1 MNNSATIDL
10 VSCFLSTIFSFLFLS
25 RIWWL
30 RRVDNK
36 TIRGYY
42 GPSSLTTVGLLL
54 VIRTFP
60 LATNIPPKE
69 GHQFAASIASFTA
82 TTLLGPLLYMDHMR
96 SVRPADLAVIF
107 LLVTLVCD
115 AANALQEGLDTWIL
129 PATQLALKL
138 LLVATE
144 SRSKQGLLKS
154 PYDSQAPEQLA
165 GILSRTFFWWINPI
179 LALGNR
185 IMLSGDDLPLVDD
198 QLSSKQLRH
207 RGLKAWDKRARPVTK
222 ITLPICL
229 AKSMLSHFF
238 APVIP
243 RLCLIFFRYAQ
254 PALISSA
261 VHMLGSRSDGSV

>member
-1 MNNSATIDL
+1 MTL
-10 VSCFLSTIFSFLFLS
+10 TLYTFQ
-25 RIWWL
+25 
-30 RRVDNK
+30 
-36 TIRGYY
+36 
-42 GPSSLTTVGLLL
+42 TTVGLLL
-54 VIRTFP
+54 VIRTSS
-60 LATNIPPKE
+60 LAINIPPKE

-82 TTLLGPLLYMDHMR
+82 TTLLGPLLYMEHMR

-107 LLVTLVCD
+107 LLVSLACD

-165 GILSRTFFWWINPI
+165 GILSRTFFWWISPI
-179 LALGNR
+179 FVLGNR
-185 IMLSGDDLPLVDD
+185 IMLSGNDLPLIDD

-222 ITLPICL
+222 ITLPMCL

-243 RLCLIFFRYAQ
+243 RLCLIVFRYAQ
-254 PALISSA
+254 PALISST
-261 VHMLGSRSDGSV
+261 VHMLGSRSDGSRYMLIIKAAAVYFGLAVWFSYLPRS